1 MKNVWKWTATMLLAS
16 TVLFGCGPS
25 STLVSAEEMLQLN
38 GALKGIVAGNGTNE
52 YSVTLEDAGKLTF
65 DFTSFGPDAD
75 FKLIDEYNETIM
87 NHSLDSDGKTPARE
101 YDYYYLEAGTYRFI
115 VENDSSMPSD
125 YKVETTFKKAAG
137 QDIEPNNGTSEAQ
150 VLPFNQKVRGLLSE
164 QDDRDVYSI
173 KVLKDGTVTF
183 DIATYINQQ
192 SIISLKNQD
201 GVEIDREVV
210 SSSEKTPGRWVNS
223 FDLAAGTYYLYMDRS
238 YSSNYTGIY
247 DIQASFKAANNT
259 EHEPNDGVVEAEAIS
274 FYKRMTGFLHWSDQN
289 DFYKIIVPKKSQITL
304 ELSSYLTSMR
314 INWIDQQGKTID
326 SEWLSGKSKTP
337 GRYLNTWSFPK
348 GTYYL
353 QINDADYYTGRYQ
366 FQVKSSHLLP
376 SVSLKAMNV
385 KSTHVSGT
393 TEKGATVTLKLGKKT
408 YTKKTDAKGHFD
420 WKVQKQK
427 AGTVITVTS
436 QNKYG
441 KTTKQLRVT
450 KK

>member
-16 TVLFGCGPS
+16 TVLFGYGPS
-25 STLVSAEEMLQLN
+25 STLVSAEEILPISGQV
-38 GALKGIVAGNGTNE
+38 KGNLSGFETDE
-52 YSVTLEDAGKLTF
+52 YFVTLDEAGKLSF
-65 DFTSFGPDAD
+65 DMTAYGPTTE
-75 FKLIDEYNETIM
+75 FILTDEYSSTLM
-87 NHSLDSDGKTPARE
+87 DRSLDSDGKTPARKF
-101 YDYYYLEAGTYRFI
+101 DYYYLEAGRYRLT
-115 VENDSSMPSD
+115 VNNDNSTSSN
-125 YKVETTFKKAAG
+125 YKIETTFKAALG

-150 VLPFNQKVRGLLSE
+150 VLLFNQKVRGLLSE

-173 KVLKDGTVTF
+173 VVPKDGTVTF
-183 DIATYINQQ
+183 DIATYI
-192 SIISLKNQD
+192 SWESKILLKDQN
-201 GVEIDREVV
+201 GKEINSEDL
-210 SSSEKTPGRWVNS
+210 SSSEKTPGRWVQS

-238 YSSNYTGIY
+238 YSGYTGVY

-259 EHEPNDGVVEAEAIS
+259 EHEPNDGIIEAENLA
-274 FYKRMTGFLHWSDQN
+274 FYKKVTGFLHWSDQN

-326 SEWLSGKSKTP
+326 SESLSGEPKTP

-376 SVSLKAMNV
+376 SISLKAMNV

-408 YTKKTDAKGHFD
+408 YTKKAEAKGHFD

-441 KTTKQLRVT
+441 KTTKQLRVS